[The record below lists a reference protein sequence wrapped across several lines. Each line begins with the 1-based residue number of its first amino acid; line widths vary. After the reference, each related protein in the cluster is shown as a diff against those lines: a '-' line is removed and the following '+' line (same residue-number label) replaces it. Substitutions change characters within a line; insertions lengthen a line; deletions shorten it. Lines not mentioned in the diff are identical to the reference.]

1 MLVKFIA
8 KIAKIIQSGKERE
21 KDFGFTSSEAPEAST
36 AIAASSE
43 AAAPGTAEAAPAERA
58 AGRTT
63 AK

>member
-36 AIAASSE
+36 TIAASSV
-43 AAAPGTAEAAPAERA
+43 AAATRA
-58 AGRTT
+58 
-63 AK
+63 